1 MWDSINLEP
10 AARKDI
16 YAVRLRHIFVKFQT
30 TIYSFPEEAEI
41 ESLAQCKFEGE
52 IYLEGEKFYPEKE
65 KCFSCIC
72 REGFDGSSIRGNP
85 HCREIDCG
93 IELRYFK
100 ELRNGCIPVYYED
113 RCCPTDWKCRK

>member
-1 MWDSINLEP
+1 MF
-10 AARKDI
+10 
-16 YAVRLRHIFVKFQT
+16 YFIFYLFFIFTFIHKPLT
-30 TIYSFPEEAEI
+30 MILPIDEEEI
-41 ESLAQCKFEGE
+41 EALAQCKYDGE

-65 KCFSCIC
+65 RCHSCIC
-72 REGFDGSSIRGNP
+72 NRDFDAETPIRNNT

-93 IELRYFK
+93 IELRNFQ